1 MIQLKSKKEIA
12 EMKKSGRLLA
22 LTHQKIK
29 SMIRPGITTWDIEE
43 FVNDFLAKHGATP
56 EEKGFEGYKYATC
69 ASVNDE
75 ICHGFPNKK
84 PLKSGDIVTI
94 DMVVNLNGALSD
106 SAWSYAVGTVSE
118 EARHLLNTT
127 KEALYVGIEQA
138 VVGNRLGD
146 IGHAI
151 QEYAESRG
159 LSVVREFV
167 GHGIG
172 PTMHEDPPV
181 AHYGKAGRGLR
192 LREGMTITIE
202 PMLNTGD
209 WRAKV
214 DANGW
219 TARTVDG
226 SLSAQYEHTLAITAA
241 GPEILTALDDD
252 RDAAD

>member
-1 MIQLKSKKEIA
+1 MRMIQLKSENEIA
-12 EMKKSGRLLA
+12 EMKKSGHLLA
-22 LTHQKIK
+22 LTHKKIK

-43 FVNDFLAKHGATP
+43 FVNDFLEKHGATP

-84 PLKSGDIVTI
+84 SLKSGDIVTI

-106 SAWSYAVGTVSE
+106 SAWSYGVGTISD
-118 EARHLLNTT
+118 EAEHLLKTT
-127 KEALYVGIEQA
+127 EEALYEGIKQS

-146 IGHAI
+146 VGHAI

-159 LSVVREFV
+159 LSVVRDFV

-172 PTMHEDPPV
+172 PTMHEDPAV
-181 AHYGKAGRGLR
+181 AHYGKAGHGLR

-202 PMLNTGD
+202 PMLNVGG
-209 WRAKV
+209 WQAKV
-214 DANGW
+214 DDNGW

-226 SLSAQYEHTLAITAA
+226 SLSAQYEHTLAITKN
-241 GPEILTALDDD
+241 GPEILTKLDDGEE
-252 RDAAD
+252 